1 MNKAELVN
9 AIASKAE
16 ITQTEANKV
25 LNAVL
30 ETITETLKKEES
42 IVLVGFGT
50 FEVKARAARVARNLR
65 TGEPMTIPA
74 KKVPS
79 FRAGKGL
86 KEAVNQAKKPAA
98 KKGKK

>member
-25 LNAVL
+25 LNALL
-30 ETITETLKKEES
+30 ETVTETLKKEES

-86 KEAVNQAKKPAA
+86 KDAVNTEKKPAA
-98 KKGKK
+98 KKAKK

>member
-9 AIASKAE
+9 AIASQAQ

-30 ETITETLKKEES
+30 ETVTETLKKEES

-86 KEAVNQAKKPAA
+86 KEAVNAA
-98 KKGKK
+98 KKAKKAKK

>member
-9 AIASKAE
+9 AIASQAQ

-86 KEAVNQAKKPAA
+86 KEAVNVAKKA
-98 KKGKK
+98 KKAKK

>member
-30 ETITETLKKEES
+30 ETITETLKKKS
-42 IVLVGFGT
+42 L
-50 FEVKARAARVARNLR
+50 LY
-65 TGEPMTIPA
+65 
-74 KKVPS
+74 
-79 FRAGKGL
+79 
-86 KEAVNQAKKPAA
+86 
-98 KKGKK
+98 

>member
-9 AIASKAE
+9 AIASQAQ

-25 LNAVL
+25 LNALL

-86 KEAVNQAKKPAA
+86 KEAVNTAKKA
-98 KKGKK
+98 KKAKK